1 MASSYNTVITLE
13 SGKTK
18 RTGTIISDSGNATP
32 FDYTYD
38 PSTAIPEKKTITYEP
53 TVSIKSTSKLKDEDS
68 FKKIVRSGTIKMTP
82 LSNSEII
89 THNKVVLLDQVNA
102 VISFPHIAE
111 GSYPNLG
118 FQTHVAKWLECF
130 DWDRR
135 PAVPEVI
142 PALQV
147 PDLESSI
154 NAAKSSVISS
164 AQSSFDALT
173 TAAEGKEAIELIVDA
188 LRAVRHP
195 LTSFANAAKALKSP
209 KEISSLWLQYR
220 YGIMPLVMTVKDA
233 LALIDQR
240 EAIFLTE
247 RSNEN
252 GNSNESSYD
261 GPYTHIYAE
270 DRHDFLVRG
279 ISKARYA
286 TSQLQLAD
294 QINVNPFLTG
304 WELITFSFVIDWFL
318 NVGDFIQAKTMSI
331 LDVAEQRV
339 NAYSVTTRST
349 RRLYYNRVKPD
360 YIIGRKTGPYE
371 HTYKYVY
378 QGGPF
383 LLREIEKRTYDR
395 YLFSPDEVKLQLNP
409 SMNWKRWA
417 DSLALAISTQ
427 QSALRLL
434 RKLL

>member
-1 MASSYNTVITLE
+1 MALSYNTVITLE
-13 SGKTK
+13 TGTTR
-18 RTGTIISDSGNATP
+18 RTGNLGTGENPVP

-38 PSTAIPEKKTITYEP
+38 PSAVIPEKKTITYEP
-53 TVSIKSTSKLKDEDS
+53 SVSIESTSKAKDEDS

-82 LSNSEII
+82 LSNSETI
-89 THNKVVLLDQVNA
+89 TRNKVIMLDQVNA
-102 VISFPHIAE
+102 VISFPHVS
-111 GSYPNLG
+111 GDPSRNLG
-118 FQTHVAKWLECF
+118 YQSHIAKWIECF
-130 DWDRR
+130 HWDRR
-135 PAVPEVI
+135 PNVPEFI
-142 PALQV
+142 PVLEV
-147 PDLESSI
+147 PDIESSV

-173 TAAEGKEAIELIVDA
+173 TAAEGKEAIEMIVGA

-195 LTSFANAAKALKSP
+195 LTSFINAAKALKSP
-209 KEISSLWLQYR
+209 KEVSSLWLQYR

-233 LALIDQR
+233 LALLDQR

-294 QINVNPFLTG
+294 QININPFLTG
-304 WELITFSFVIDWFL
+304 WELVTFSFVIDWFL

-331 LDVAEQRV
+331 LDVSEQRV

-349 RRLYYNRVKPD
+349 RRLYYHRAKPNYVKERVD
-360 YIIGRKTGPYE
+360 GPYS
-371 HTYKYVY
+371 HIFRYNY
-378 QGGPF
+378 QNGPH
-383 LLREIEKRTYDR
+383 LLREIEQRTYDR